1 MERLAAFAEWLGT
14 TRLSA
19 LITRHAWIVPDL
31 QVIHIL
37 AIAAVVIGAAL
48 INLRVLNLFDRGR
61 PVQAYVDR
69 FLRVIG
75 VAVVVLAVTGFL
87 LIASEPNRAL
97 FRTVFWIKLG
107 LVAVAFLLTWA
118 QRPLLR
124 RAGAGAGLNAGGA
137 ASEAVSVPAALLAVL
152 SLLAWAAVIFA
163 GRWIAYADAWPGAP
177 A

>member
-1 MERLAAFAEWLGT
+1 MESLAAFAEWLGT

-19 LITRHAWIVPDL
+19 LITGHAWIVPDL

-48 INLRVLNLFDRGR
+48 INLRVLNLFDRTR
-61 PVQAYVDR
+61 PVRAYVDR
-69 FLRVIG
+69 FLRVIAA
-75 VAVVVLAVTGFL
+75 AVVVLAVTGFL

-107 LVAVAFLLTWA
+107 LVALAFLLTWA

-124 RAGAGAGLNAGGA
+124 RASPRSDENAGVE
-137 ASEAVSVPAALLAVL
+137 SISVPAAILAVL